1 MTNCWVFLIVSPYI
15 FSTPQSEHAMEP
27 LIEPRGCTDPHVS
40 SFPLQ
45 VILVYS
51 SILQIRRFE
60 RGLDLSQLSTAVG
73 SFDLHVNRGSYV
85 GLGCESF
92 SAPLQPSTHKILISS
107 FSPPQ
112 RRHTETAHFT
122 AFKHVPNTKKH
133 KRLCTVQL
141 QKLQCVEAV
150 SECDAMSETGLDAA
164 LVTPSLRVTAHIS
177 WNAEMQSSQSDARRC
192 CGAWSGAR
200 SADASTKRGMRNA
213 ARAAREC
220 ETGCQMPLSQTDWAE
235 QKLHRKGMNRA
246 WKAAEVFLPGIV
258 TIMTIMTITL
268 VTCWWHVVKKTH
280 MSRHCAATLRCL
292 QVTRNF
298 FRTSLK
304 HLLCRD
310 FAKIKQSFRKAD
322 RQHFWAEHKQ
332 ESLELI
338 WAWWFS

>member
-1 MTNCWVFLIVSPYI
+1 MQWNRSLSLEAQITSLRFYNWSLFVP
-15 FSTPQSEHAMEP
+15 
-27 LIEPRGCTDPHVS
+27 S
-40 SFPLQ
+40 SDSKEA
-45 VILVYS
+45 I
-51 SILQIRRFE
+51 
-60 RGLDLSQLSTAVG
+60 
-73 SFDLHVNRGSYV
+73 
-85 GLGCESF
+85 CESF
-92 SAPLQPSTHKILISS
+92 SAPLQQNPHFLI
-107 FSPPQ
+107 FSAE
-112 RRHTETAHFT
+112 TETAHCFQT
-122 AFKHVPNTKKH
+122 RSKYKNTKDFAQCSCRNCNVLKQFQNVMLCLRQDWMLPLWH
-133 KRLCTVQL
+133 LHCASPRKFRETQKRSHRNQMRAVV
-141 QKLQCVEAV
+141 VEP
-150 SECDAMSETGLDAA
+150 EAA
-164 LVTPSLRVTAHIS
+164 LAVPMLP
-177 WNAEMQSSQSDARRC
+177 N
-192 CGAWSGAR
+192 
-200 SADASTKRGMRNA
+200 TKRGMRNA
-213 ARAAREC
+213 AGAAREC

-322 RQHFWAEHKQ
+322 KQHLWAEHKQ